1 MKKLSLFLLLSFY
14 FMGSYAQK
22 FEGGVTGGLNMTQ
35 LDGDRLSGYNKA
47 GLNGGF
53 WISYTFND
61 KWSAG
66 LEFLYTQKGAI
77 RTNNQDT
84 ISSPE
89 TFDRYRINYLELP
102 FFAAY
107 TYKKFSFQGGLALG
121 VLLKAEV
128 LDFTGNQD
136 FTDQF
141 KPFDNQ
147 FLLGAVYTIN
157 KKTAVQLR
165 YQYSIRSLARDDW
178 RTVFVDN
185 AFSTTI
191 VGLYNNMFS
200 VSLRYRIE
208 R

>member
-1 MKKLSLFLLLSFY
+1 MKKLSLLLLLTFC
-14 FMGSYAQK
+14 FMNSYAQK
-22 FEGGVTGGLNMTQ
+22 FEGGVAGGLNMTQ

-53 WISYTFND
+53 WISYPFNE
-61 KWSAG
+61 KWNVG
-66 LEFLYTQKGAI
+66 LEFLYTQKGAV
-77 RTNNQDT
+77 RTTSQDT
-84 ISSPE
+84 ILFPE

-102 FFAAY
+102 LFVAY
-107 TYKKFSFQGGLALG
+107 TYKKISFQGGFALG

-128 LDFTGNQD
+128 LDFTGSQD
-136 FTDQF
+136 FKDQF

-147 FLLGAVYTIN
+147 FLLGAAYTIN
-157 KKTAVQLR
+157 KKTAIQLR

-185 AFSTTI
+185 AFSPKI

>member
-1 MKKLSLFLLLSFY
+1 MKKLGLILLF
-14 FMGSYAQK
+14 FMCFLGSYAQK

-35 LDGDRLSGYNKA
+35 LDGDKLSGYNKA

-53 WISYTFND
+53 WISYPFND

-77 RTNNQDT
+77 RTTSQDT
-84 ISSPE
+84 ILSPE
-89 TFDRYRINYLELP
+89 TFDRYRINYLEIPL
-102 FFAAY
+102 FAAY
-107 TYKKFSFQGGLALG
+107 SYKKFSFQGGLALG

-128 LDFTGNQD
+128 EDFTGNQD

-165 YQYSIRSLARDDW
+165 YQYSIRSLGKDDW

-185 AFSTTI
+185 ALSPTI

-200 VSLRYRIE
+200 VSLKYRVE